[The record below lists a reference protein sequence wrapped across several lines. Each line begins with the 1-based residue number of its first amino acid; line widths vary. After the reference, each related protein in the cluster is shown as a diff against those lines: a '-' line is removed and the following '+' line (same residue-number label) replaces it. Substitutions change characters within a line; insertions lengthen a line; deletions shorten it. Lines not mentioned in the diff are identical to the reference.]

1 MSSHSGFSTLAR
13 TVAQGAHPATLLA
26 ELHRNAVASLQA
38 TASVILQ
45 RRGHAGRYC
54 VTSSLGIAQPGG
66 YWLEPDEAERLHAA
80 AGPSGRVCAAADLG
94 PLATRLRTDQA
105 LVIPLSGAAPTAFLI
120 LSAPGV
126 PAAQATLSGA
136 TTRLQFELA
145 LELARLGR
153 EASLHRHIQD
163 LLLGFSRGISS
174 TLSVAGALA
183 SLATEMNTLFGTARS
198 SVWLHDRRQR
208 ELACSASSD
217 AGGLVG
223 TRVGTDSDAVAARGL
238 RLARPQI
245 AGDGP
250 ERALVAPLRGWR
262 RALGTLV
269 IEGDPV
275 DLDDQQFID
284 GAHELARQ
292 LSVSIENVQLLE
304 EFLQQRRL
312 LEDTFNSLVDLV
324 VVVDSALQVVQMN
337 GAFAARVG
345 LPPAEVLARPVAG
358 FISPELADWLAAE
371 TAPRSR
377 EPGVAF
383 GLTQQFT
390 DERLGG
396 TFAVTVTPLLNQ
408 DAAPIGRVIV
418 ARDIT
423 AQTGLEREREALS
436 RRLAQSERLAS
447 LGQFVAGIAHEMN
460 NPLQGVLG
468 HLELL
473 IRTSDESRTL
483 RPTLRRIYH
492 EADRAAKI
500 VRNLLVFTGSRRM
513 TSVRL
518 RVDRMLSRAL
528 ASRASALKVAGIEV
542 IRRHGDNVPSVDG
555 DALLLQQALLNILTN
570 AEHAART
577 AGGAPRIEA
586 SISASEDGGRV
597 LISISDSGPGIAP
610 DVLPH
615 IFDPFFTTKG
625 VGQGTGLG
633 LAITYGIVQEHG
645 GAIHVRNRPEGGAEF
660 TIDLPAAS
668 PPGPGPAKRRA
679 AARTPAA
686 PKRRTRAIP
695 GDRV

>member
-1 MSSHSGFSTLAR
+1 MSAYSGFSMLAR
-13 TVAQGAHPATLLA
+13 AVAQGAHPSALLA
-26 ELHRNAVASLQA
+26 ELHRSALTTLDARASL
-38 TASVILQ
+38 VLQ
-45 RRGHAGRYC
+45 RRQSGRYC
-54 VTSSLGIAQPGG
+54 VTSSVGIDHPGG
-66 YWLEPDEAERLHAA
+66 YWLEPGDVNRLEGGPTPAA
-80 AGPSGRVCAAADLG
+80 RMCDAADLG
-94 PLATRLRTDQA
+94 PLTTRLGVDRA
-105 LVIPLSGAAPTAFLI
+105 LVVPLTGGGSTAFLI
-120 LSAPGV
+120 VPAPAV
-126 PAAQATLSGA
+126 PAAEALAAGA
-136 TTRLQFELA
+136 TARVQFELA

-183 SLATEMNTLFGTARS
+183 SLSTEMNTLFGTARS
-198 SVWLHDRRQR
+198 SVWLHDRRNR
-208 ELACSASSD
+208 ELACAASSD
-217 AGGLVG
+217 AEGLVG
-223 TRVGTDSDAVAARGL
+223 TRVATDSEAPAARGL
-238 RLARPQI
+238 RLARPQL
-245 AGDGP
+245 AAEPGG
-250 ERALVAPLRGWR
+250 RLLVAPLRGWR

-275 DLDDQQFID
+275 DLDDEQFVE

-304 EFLQQRRL
+304 EVLQQRRL

-337 GAFAARVG
+337 GAFADRVG
-345 LPPAEVLARPVAG
+345 LPPAEVLMRPVAG
-358 FISPELADWLAAE
+358 FLSAELAEWLSAD
-371 TAPRSR
+371 TAPRAR

-383 GLTQQFT
+383 GVTKQFT
-390 DERLGG
+390 DARLGG
-396 TFAVTVTPLLNQ
+396 IFAVTVTPLINQ
-408 DAAPIGRVIV
+408 DAVPIGRVIV

-423 AQTGLEREREALS
+423 AQTELEREREALS
-436 RRLAQSERLAS
+436 GRLAQSERLAS

-473 IRTSDESRTL
+473 IRTSEDARRI

-518 RVDRMLSRAL
+518 RVDRILSRAL
-528 ASRASALKVAGIEV
+528 ASRAAALKLAGIEV
-542 IRRHGDNVPSVDG
+542 VRRQGENVPSIDG
-555 DALLLQQALLNILTN
+555 DGLLLQQALLNILIN
-570 AEHAART
+570 AEHAVRT
-577 AGGAPRIEA
+577 AGNAPRIETA
-586 SISASEDGGRV
+586 IVVSTDGTRV
-597 LISISDSGPGIAP
+597 LISISDSGPGIPA

-645 GAIHVRNRPEGGAEF
+645 GTIQVRNRPEGGAEF
-660 TIDLPAAS
+660 TIDLPAAVRA
-668 PPGPGPAKRRA
+668 GGAAPAKRRPA
-679 AARTPAA
+679 SPSRTKRKPAVAR
-686 PKRRTRAIP
+686 RS
-695 GDRV
+695 GN

>member
-1 MSSHSGFSTLAR
+1 MLAR
-13 TVAQGAHPATLLA
+13 AVAQGAHPSALLA
-26 ELHRNAVASLQA
+26 ELHKSAMVALQAPASL
-38 TASVILQ
+38 VLQ
-45 RRGHAGRYC
+45 VRQSGRYC
-54 VTSSLGIAQPGG
+54 VTSSVGVDKPGG
-66 YWLEPDEAERLHAA
+66 YWLEPHDAARLAGGATPAA
-80 AGPSGRVCAAADLG
+80 RICGPADLG
-94 PLATRLRTDQA
+94 PLTRRIGVDRA
-105 LVIPLSGAAPTAFLI
+105 LVVPLTGGGATAFLI
-120 LSAPGV
+120 V
-126 PAAQATLSGA
+126 PAPAVPQAQALAAAVTA
-136 TTRLQFELA
+136 RIQFELA

-174 TLSVAGALA
+174 TLSVAGALD
-183 SLATEMNTLFGTARS
+183 SLSTEMNTLFGTARS
-198 SVWLHDRRQR
+198 SVWLHDRRNR
-208 ELACSASSD
+208 ELACAASSD
-217 AGGLVG
+217 AAGLVG
-223 TRVGTDSDAVAARGL
+223 TRVATDSDAPAARGL
-238 RLARPQI
+238 RLARPQLAAD
-245 AGDGP
+245 AGG
-250 ERALVAPLRGWR
+250 RLLVAPLRGWR

-275 DLDDQQFID
+275 DLDDGQFIE

-337 GAFAARVG
+337 GAFADRVG
-345 LPPAEVLARPVAG
+345 LPPADVLTRQVGG
-358 FISPELADWLAAE
+358 FVSEELAEWLSAD

-383 GLTQQFT
+383 GITKQFT
-390 DERLGG
+390 DARLGG
-396 TFAVTVTPLLNQ
+396 IFAVTVTPLINQ
-408 DAAPIGRVIV
+408 DAVPIGRVIV

-423 AQTGLEREREALS
+423 AQTELEREREALS

-473 IRTSDESRTL
+473 IRTSEDARAV

-518 RVDRMLSRAL
+518 RVDRILSRAL
-528 ASRASALKVAGIEV
+528 ASRAAALKLAGIEV
-542 IRRHGDNVPSVDG
+542 LRRQGEGVPSVDG
-555 DALLLQQALLNILTN
+555 DGLLLQQALLNILIN
-570 AEHAART
+570 AEHAVRT
-577 AGGAPRIEA
+577 AGGAPRIETA
-586 SISASEDGGRV
+586 IMGSADGRRV
-597 LISISDSGPGIAP
+597 SISISDSGPGIAA

-645 GAIHVRNRPEGGAEF
+645 GTIHVRNRPEGGAEF
-660 TIDLPAAS
+660 TIDLPAAVRT
-668 PPGPGPAKRRA
+668 GGA
-679 AARTPAA
+679 AP
-686 PKRRTRAIP
+686 PKRRPARPSSSGSRRKQGPAARP
-695 GDRV
+695 SGG